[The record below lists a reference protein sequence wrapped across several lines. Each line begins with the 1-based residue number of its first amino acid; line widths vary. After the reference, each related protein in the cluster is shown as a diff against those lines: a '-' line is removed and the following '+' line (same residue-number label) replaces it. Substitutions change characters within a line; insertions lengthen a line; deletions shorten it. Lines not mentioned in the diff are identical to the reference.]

1 MKRLFAAIK
10 IYPSETFL
18 QVYYGLKTNLKN
30 DKIKWVDTKNI
41 HITLK
46 FFGETE
52 EERIPEITD
61 RLNEIAQNNSS
72 FVLDIRNT
80 GIFGSSYK
88 PRVIWFGIEKNEQLT
103 VLASEVL
110 NAMDEI
116 GFKRDRQNFVP
127 HLTVGRIKY
136 IDLKTRFQQTIDKY
150 KSTEIQKQKVTGFNL
165 YESILRPQGPEYR
178 VIERFELKA

>member
-10 IYPSETFL
+10 IYPSEDFL
-18 QVYYGLKTNLKN
+18 QIYYNLKSNLRN

-52 EERIPEITD
+52 EDRIHEMAEKLKT
-61 RLNEIAQNNSS
+61 IAGNHLRFTMNIIN
-72 FVLDIRNT
+72 V

-88 PRVIWFGIEKNEQLT
+88 PRVIWFGIEKNEQRMT
-103 VLASEVL
+103 LATAVISE
-110 NAMDEI
+110 MDKL

-127 HLTVGRIKY
+127 HLTIGRIKY
-136 IDLKTRFQQTIDKY
+136 IDDKDRFQQVIDKY
-150 KSTEIQKQKVTGFNL
+150 KSTDIQKQEVSGFNL
-165 YESILRPQGPEYR
+165 YESVLKPAGPEYK
-178 VIERFELKA
+178 VVESFSLQ